1 MREPCPLLLP
11 KADSY
16 WRGSNLHCGPAK
28 TIDFDVDQSAIYSH
42 DSSGFPVTERA
53 EGLAASKFPERSHHE
68 YVAQRSGRTKWLPA
82 LFLPRLASD
91 PPGEDLE
98 RRLCLDIQA
107 WPNTS
112 NRAHVASEDP
122 EHWPPWLNCPRCR
135 QSRRPAVSRLDARER
150 LGVGTKR
157 SRSERRGV
165 YQAGPIAAGHA
176 HRNSARGAS
185 ANPQGVVSS
194 CHEWSQTLA
203 SLARR
208 ASIGLQSNR
217 SGLPGLSHRPS
228 HVAGENC
235 AAKSLSSHVR
245 FGSKADICAAKCH
258 VRFASESGH
267 VRCTSR
273 CPLSANSGHFLIPA
287 DRLSVGP
294 LQALR
299 GLRVG
304 ETRPIP

>member
-107 WPNTS
+107 WP
-112 NRAHVASEDP
+112 
-122 EHWPPWLNCPRCR
+122 
-135 QSRRPAVSRLDARER
+135 RRPVLRVFTCNVSTSDPGGDQRGAASCPIVGELNVGLVCSACGRTGAACGCNRRYGFAAMRVVDNDGLLRGPADPKCINIHSPAEMRHWARE
-150 LGVGTKR
+150 
-157 SRSERRGV
+157 
-165 YQAGPIAAGHA
+165 
-176 HRNSARGAS
+176 
-185 ANPQGVVSS
+185 
-194 CHEWSQTLA
+194 
-203 SLARR
+203 
-208 ASIGLQSNR
+208 IGQS
-217 SGLPGLSHRPS
+217 
-228 HVAGENC
+228 
-235 AAKSLSSHVR
+235 AAKLNEAVR
-245 FGSKADICAAKCH
+245 A
-258 VRFASESGH
+258 
-267 VRCTSR
+267 
-273 CPLSANSGHFLIPA
+273 
-287 DRLSVGP
+287 VGP
-294 LQALR
+294 LVSNVRDYLR
-299 GLRVG
+299 KHSLYG
-304 ETRPIP
+304 RPR